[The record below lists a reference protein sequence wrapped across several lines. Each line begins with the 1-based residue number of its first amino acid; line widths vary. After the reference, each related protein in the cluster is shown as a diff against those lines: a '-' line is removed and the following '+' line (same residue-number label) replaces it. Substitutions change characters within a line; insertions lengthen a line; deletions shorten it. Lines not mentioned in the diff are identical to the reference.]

1 MLNPRNSFP
10 SRDREGAVVT
20 IRGLA
25 EIFSELSP
33 AWLSI
38 HGRMTAA
45 ADRDT
50 QLMIRVQH
58 DDAASFGELLNRNR
72 NLVVNYLSR
81 MVVNRAIA
89 EELAQDVFIRVY
101 RSRRGYEPTAKFSTW
116 LYRITTNVA
125 LNHFRDEKRT
135 RNEISLDVQ
144 DAVQVRREAQDRA
157 LLIEDRLVREVV
169 ARQIRL
175 AIRSL
180 PPKQRAAVIMHKYD
194 EMDYAQ
200 IARVLGCSPSAVKA
214 LMFRAYET
222 LRMRLHYLQTG
233 D

>member
-1 MLNPRNSFP
+1 
-10 SRDREGAVVT
+10 
-20 IRGLA
+20 
-25 EIFSELSP
+25 
-33 AWLSI
+33 
-38 HGRMTAA
+38 MTAA
-45 ADRDT
+45 IDLDT
-50 QLMIRVQH
+50 QLMIGVQR
-58 DDAASFGELLNRNR
+58 DDASSFSELLNRNR

-101 RSRRGYEPTAKFSTW
+101 RSRRTYEPTAKFSTW

-135 RNEISLDVQ
+135 QNQISLDVQ
-144 DAVQVRREAQDRA
+144 DAVQARREAQDGSP
-157 LLIEDRLVREVV
+157 LIEDRLVRDVV
-169 ARQIRL
+169 ARQIRH
-175 AIRSL
+175 AIRAL

-200 IARVLGCSPSAVKA
+200 ISRILGCSPSAVKA

-222 LRMRLHYLQTG
+222 LRLRLRYLQA
-233 D
+233 